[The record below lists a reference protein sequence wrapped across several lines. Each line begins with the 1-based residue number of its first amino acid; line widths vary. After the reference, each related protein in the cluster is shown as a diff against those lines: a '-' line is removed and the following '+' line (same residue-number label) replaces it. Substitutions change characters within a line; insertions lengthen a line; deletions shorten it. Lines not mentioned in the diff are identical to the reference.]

1 MRVSV
6 IEYDNEERVFY
17 NLGVFTKHEDLIVF
31 PYTEFDRFYE
41 EMQLRIRCLRN
52 IVNEVYQKSDDL
64 PEHMLHIEPHLK
76 ALEKEMKNLVDFEVQ
91 TSLESF
97 NERPK
102 KITPTQKVIPEL
114 EKEPIQCLMGL

>member
-17 NLGVFTKHEDLIVF
+17 NLGVFTKHEDLIIF

-64 PEHMLHIEPHLK
+64 PEHMLHIEHLK
-76 ALEKEMKNLVDFEVQ
+76 ALEKEMKNLVDFEIQ

-97 NERPK
+97 NEKPK
-102 KITPTQKVIPEL
+102 TITTTKKVIPKVKE
-114 EKEPIQCLMGL
+114 EPIQCLVEL